1 MRTLGFFLVAIGFV
15 MLLVSCNMDVSVA
28 TDFGTRVNNI
38 GLMHQQTMLVT
49 ISLGLMLIGMI
60 MWIAG
65 RRRPPTAPR
74 GDAAIRAYTPEEMR
88 DLDVLLADTGW
99 TGISL
104 RADDPKV
111 VHSVADGSAAAD
123 AGIISGDRVVQI
135 DGQFTGDDLREN
147 IIRLSGEPGVPVN
160 LAIRRGDAS
169 LKFEVDR
176 R

>member
-15 MLLVSCNMDVSVA
+15 MLLVSCNLDVSVA
-28 TDFGTRVNNI
+28 TDYGTRVNNI

-65 RRRPPTAPR
+65 RRRPVASQH
-74 GDAAIRAYTPEEMR
+74 GDAVVRTYTSEEMR
-88 DLDVLLADTGW
+88 DLDVLLADAGW

-104 RADDPKV
+104 RADDPIV
-111 VHSVADGSAAAD
+111 VHSVAAGSAAAD
-123 AGIISGDRVVQI
+123 AGISPGDRVVQI
-135 DGQFTGDDLREN
+135 DGQFTSNDLREN

-160 LAIRRGDAS
+160 LTVRRGDAS

>member
-38 GLMHQQTMLVT
+38 GLMHQQTMMVT
-49 ISLGLMLIGMI
+49 VSLGLMFIGMI

-65 RRRPPTAPR
+65 RRRP
-74 GDAAIRAYTPEEMR
+74 AATQPSESVVRTYSPEEMR
-88 DLDVLLADTGW
+88 DLDVLLADMGW

-135 DGQFTGDDLREN
+135 DGQFTGNDLREN
-147 IIRLSGEPGVPVN
+147 IIRLSGEPGTPVN
-160 LAIRRGDAS
+160 LTVRRGDTS

>member
-49 ISLGLMLIGMI
+49 ISFGLMLIGTI

-65 RRRPPTAPR
+65 RRRP
-74 GDAAIRAYTPEEMR
+74 AAIQSVEAGVRAYTPDEMR
-88 DLDVLLADTGW
+88 DLDVLLADMGW

-123 AGIISGDRVVQI
+123 AGIIAGDRVVQI
-135 DGQFTGDDLREN
+135 DGQFTGNDLREN
-147 IIRLSGEPGVPVN
+147 IIRLSGEHGTPTN
-160 LAIRRGDAS
+160 LTIRRGDAS

>member
-1 MRTLGFFLVAIGFV
+1 MRTLGFLLVAIGFV

-49 ISLGLMLIGMI
+49 ISFGLMLIGTI

-65 RRRPPTAPR
+65 RRRP
-74 GDAAIRAYTPEEMR
+74 AAIQSGEVVVRAYTPEEMR
-88 DLDVLLADTGW
+88 DLDVLLADMGW

-123 AGIISGDRVVQI
+123 VGIIAGDRVVQI
-135 DGQFTGDDLREN
+135 DGQFTGNDLREN
-147 IIRLSGEPGVPVN
+147 IIRLSGEHGAPAN
-160 LAIRRGDAS
+160 LTIRRGDAS

>member
-1 MRTLGFFLVAIGFV
+1 MRTLGFFLIAIGFV

-65 RRRPPTAPR
+65 RRL
-74 GDAAIRAYTPEEMR
+74 AATQRDEAVVHTYTPEEMR
-88 DLDVLLADTGW
+88 DLDVLLADMGW

-123 AGIISGDRVVQI
+123 AGITPGDRVVQI
-135 DGQFTGDDLREN
+135 DGQFTGSDLREN
-147 IIRLSGEPGVPVN
+147 IVRLSGEHGTPVN
-160 LAIRRGDAS
+160 LTIRRGDAS

>member
-1 MRTLGFFLVAIGFV
+1 MRTMGFLLVAIGFV

-49 ISLGLMLIGMI
+49 ISLGLMLVGTI

-65 RRRPPTAPR
+65 RRRP
-74 GDAAIRAYTPEEMR
+74 AAIQSGEAVVRAYTPEEMR
-88 DLDVLLADTGW
+88 DLDVLLADMGW

-123 AGIISGDRVVQI
+123 AGIIAGDRVVQI
-135 DGQFTGDDLREN
+135 DGQFTGNDLREN
-147 IIRLSGEPGVPVN
+147 IIRLSGEHGAPTN
-160 LAIRRGDAS
+160 LTIRRGSAS